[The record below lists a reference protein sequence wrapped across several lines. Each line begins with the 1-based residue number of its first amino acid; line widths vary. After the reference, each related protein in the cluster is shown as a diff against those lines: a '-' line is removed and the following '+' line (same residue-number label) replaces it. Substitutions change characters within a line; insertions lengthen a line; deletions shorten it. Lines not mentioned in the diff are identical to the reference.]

1 MQVGPPLGLAGVVVL
16 FGFAAMSRNVLKR
29 GSYFSSGDFR
39 AASVEGTLWMALA
52 KFTTASVSVVM
63 YFTSSQAAF
72 CLLAG
77 GGDAVIVPV
86 M

>member
-1 MQVGPPLGLAGVVVL
+1 
-16 FGFAAMSRNVLKR
+16 
-29 GSYFSSGDFR
+29 
-39 AASVEGTLWMALA
+39 LWMALE

-72 CLLAG
+72 CFSLVA
-77 GGDAVIVPV
+77 AIPAMVPV